1 MSFCEKVSLTN
12 VAGEAQMD
20 GRRAEMASEDHRT
33 RVAAERRERMQARL
47 VESALLVFG
56 QRGMDASVI
65 DELIRIAGVSRGTFY
80 NYFRTNEDLLLAV
93 SLAVSDEMMR
103 VVDPLAQG
111 EPDPAARIAAGLWVF
126 IELARDYPVL
136 SAFLSRG
143 GLRVL
148 TEHSLVKAYLPRD
161 LVQARDSGRIRISDI
176 DLAFDLVVGPTLTA
190 LHRMQSSPL
199 PDGYSAELVSAIL
212 QGLGLPAQEAKAI
225 AHRPLP
231 RLELPPDSLLARAAA
246 RAPQDRPLSEAPR

>member
-1 MSFCEKVSLTN
+1 
-12 VAGEAQMD
+12 MD
-20 GRRAEMASEDHRT
+20 SERPEMTAEDHRT

-65 DELIRIAGVSRGTFY
+65 DELIRTAGVSRGTFY

-111 EPDPAARIAAGLWVF
+111 EADPAARIAAGVRLF
-126 IELARDYPVL
+126 IELARDFPAL
-136 SAFLSRG
+136 GAFLTRG

-148 TEHSLVKAYLPRD
+148 TENSLVKEYLPRD
-161 LVQARDSGRIRISDI
+161 LIQARNSGRIRVSDI
-176 DLAFDLVVGPTLTA
+176 DLAFDLVVGSMLAA
-190 LHRMQSSPL
+190 LHRMQCAPL
-199 PDGYSAELVSAIL
+199 PDGYSAHLASAIL
-212 QGLGLPAQEAKAI
+212 GALGVPAEEAQAI
-225 AHRPLP
+225 ALRPLP
-231 RLELPPDSLLARAAA
+231 RLRLPPDSMLARAGA
-246 RAPQDRPLSEAPR
+246 RAPQDGGSREAPR

>member
-1 MSFCEKVSLTN
+1 
-12 VAGEAQMD
+12 MD
-20 GRRAEMASEDHRT
+20 SERPEMTAEDHRT

-65 DELIRIAGVSRGTFY
+65 DELIRTAGVSRGTFY

-93 SLAVSDEMMR
+93 SLAISDEMMR

-111 EPDPAARIAAGLWVF
+111 ESDPAARIAAGLRLF
-126 IELARDYPVL
+126 IALASDYPVL
-136 SAFLSRG
+136 GAFLSRG

-148 TEHSLVKAYLPRD
+148 TDNSLVKEYLPRD
-161 LVQARDSGRIRISDI
+161 LIESRNSGRIQVSDI

-190 LHRMQSSPL
+190 LHRMQSRPL
-199 PDGYSAELVSAIL
+199 PDGYTARLVSGIL
-212 QGLGLPAQEAKAI
+212 QALGLPSDEADSI

-231 RLELPPDSLLARAAA
+231 RLELPSDSLLARACA
-246 RAPQDRPLSEAPR
+246 RVPQDGGSSEASR